1 MNEKPHVS
9 KPPVSTWGR
18 LRRLAGKELRET
30 LRDRRTVI
38 TLIMMPVLVYPI
50 LSIVFRTVLLSGLDL
65 ATGAED
71 GLIYYSII
79 IDEPLDAKNV
89 VLNGQ
94 EVSISNLLLRA
105 DQLVREKQIAQL
117 RTDRSDQ
124 SEQKEEPVLQVA
136 LLAEQDIKLIDK
148 SKATIES
155 IIEAGD
161 AHLGMRLSRNS
172 NTENRGL
179 IEFELIY
186 KSDSP
191 AGQEAAAFMLER
203 IETANLLNLQ
213 ERLRI
218 AVVRPGMNFNEIK
231 KQSSQLAEITLNQLP
246 GEEKPEMSIAS
257 LIPLILILMTITGAV
272 YPAIDLTAGERERGT
287 LEALVAAPIPR
298 RLILL
303 SKFVAV
309 LTVAVLTATLNMIGM
324 LSTVFAFGLDQ
335 YLLTDASLTV
345 NMIAQIFVLMILF
358 AAFFSAVLL
367 AITSF
372 ARSFKEA
379 QAYLIPVI
387 LLSLGPG
394 IAGLMPT
401 ISLEG
406 PAAVV
411 PMLNI
416 VLLSRDVMQAD
427 VSATAA
433 TIAVVSTLLYGA
445 VAITIAAR
453 LFGTDAVLYGSQG
466 SWRDIFTRPKT
477 PTETATVEAAV
488 FCLVFLFPVNFI
500 IITLMVR
507 FGEAWSFEAKL
518 FASSISTIICFGLVP
533 LAVAAS
539 RRVRLRSGFGFNL
552 FNPLSLIIAGLLGI
566 SLWPLVMGLVEVTH
580 QFYTMVSGVDAAQDW
595 AERLVQVTK
604 EHSEKIKTIP
614 VWSIVLMLG
623 VIPAFCEEC
632 FFRGFLLRSLMKHQS
647 PWNAILVTALCFG
660 VFHILA
666 ASVIS
671 LDRFMPTM
679 LMGLVLGFVC
689 WKTGSIIPSIIL
701 HCIHNTT
708 VSLLGVYHEKIDQIS
723 WLPFTSES
731 VPWWIYVVSAVSGA
745 AGLWLIY
752 MLGSYAAREPAEEA
766 LADN

>member
-1 MNEKPHVS
+1 MNEQLPAS
-9 KPPVSTWGR
+9 KPQVNTWRR

-50 LSIVFRTVLLSGLDL
+50 LSIVFRTVLLSGLDVGPDQQGDL
-65 ATGAED
+65 IRYWILSED
-71 GLIYYSII
+71 Q
-79 IDEPLDAKNV
+79 IDS
-89 VLNGQ
+89 
-94 EVSISNLLLRA
+94 EVDTYLRMA
-105 DQLVREKQIAQL
+105 DNQLREKQIAELKASAESQNENASEVSLPIVSYQEHLIRNKRLIRKLLEAVEGSDDPIRQL
-117 RTDRSDQ
+117 VD
-124 SEQKEEPVLQVA
+124 KG
-136 LLAEQDIKLIDK
+136 LIDLGLK
-148 SKATIES
+148 VKKT
-155 IIEAGD
+155 GD
-161 AHLGMRLSRNS
+161 DSS
-172 NTENRGL
+172 F
-179 IEFELIY
+179 EFELIY
-186 KSDSP
+186 KKDSP
-191 AGQEAAAFMLER
+191 GGQAAAAFMFER
-203 IETANLLNLQ
+203 IELANLLQLQ
-213 ERLRI
+213 VRLANKTSATERDWD
-218 AVVRPGMNFNEIK
+218 
-231 KQSSQLAEITLNQLP
+231 KQSRAKRAKKLTSISVTELP

-335 YLLTDASLTV
+335 FLLTDASLTV
-345 NMIAQIFVLMILF
+345 SMIAQIFVLMILF

-488 FCLVFLFPVNFI
+488 FCLVVLFPVNFI

-539 RRVRLRSGFGFNL
+539 RRVRLRSGFGFNP

-566 SLWPLVMGLVEVTH
+566 LLWPLVMGLVEVTH
-580 QFYTMVSGVDAAQDW
+580 QFYSMVSGVDAAQDW

-614 VWSIVLMLG
+614 IWSIVLMLG

-647 PWNAILVTALCFG
+647 PWSAILVTALCFG

-689 WKTGSIIPSIIL
+689 WKTGSIIPSIVL

-745 AGLWLIY
+745 IGLWLIY
-752 MLGSYAAREPAEEA
+752 VLGSYAAREPAEEA
-766 LADN
+766 LADS